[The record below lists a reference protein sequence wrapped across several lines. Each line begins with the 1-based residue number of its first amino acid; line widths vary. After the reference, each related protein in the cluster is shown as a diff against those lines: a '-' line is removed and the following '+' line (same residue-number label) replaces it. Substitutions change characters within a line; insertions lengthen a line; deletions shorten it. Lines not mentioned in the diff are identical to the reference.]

1 MAQVVLREEVGIVLK
16 FYIVLVYNYFSL
28 FYSNLNGMYL
38 GGRLPKS
45 QRGKG
50 ISWHSFRG
58 SDYSLK
64 FVQMMIREKQ
74 N

>member
-1 MAQVVLREEVGIVLK
+1 
-16 FYIVLVYNYFSL
+16 
-28 FYSNLNGMYL
+28 MYL

-64 FVQMMIREKQ
+64 FAQMMIREKQ